1 MFLFLTITV
10 PTFYLG
16 YLEKL
21 PYSSRQR
28 RSYILNASKGG
39 ENIKA
44 RKAFQ
49 QPPQYFQYGLTV
61 NPYYKKKMVIILH
74 VGSFAQFFK
83 KDAKSIKDSL
93 LEVAQLQRVLEAVES
108 ELGFVTV

>member
-1 MFLFLTITV
+1 MFLFLTIAV

-39 ENIKA
+39 ENVKA

-49 QPPQYFQYGLTV
+49 QPPQYFQYGLSV
-61 NPYYKKKMVIILH
+61 NPYYKTMVIILH

-83 KDAKSIKDSL
+83 KGAKSVKDSL
-93 LEVAQLQRVLEAVES
+93 LEVAQLQRVLES
-108 ELGFVTV
+108 ELAFVTL